1 MKIILTIEV
10 PEGASVHFT
19 PEEAASGNPAEVVPI
34 PGTVAAPVA
43 NYVSPQ
49 FVPQQVIA
57 PRTGP
62 APVCPTHNSSHLVPA
77 GVSKKPGGRAYSSFY
92 GCTVQDCKWRVD
104 A

>member
-10 PEGASVHFT
+10 PEGASVQFS
-19 PEEAASGNPAEVVPI
+19 PEETVASGNPAEVVPI
-34 PGTVAAPVA
+34 PGTTAAPA
-43 NYVSPQ
+43 AAQ

-57 PRTGP
+57 PRVGP
-62 APVCPTHNSSHLVPA
+62 APVCPTHNASHLVPA
-77 GVSKKPGGRAYSSFY
+77 GVSKKPGGRAYSAFY

>member
-19 PEEAASGNPAEVVPI
+19 PEEAATGNPADVVPI
-34 PGTVAAPVA
+34 PGTVATPQPVA
-43 NYVSPQ
+43 Q
-49 FVPQQVIA
+49 FVPQQVIP

-62 APVCPTHNSSHLVPA
+62 APVCPTHNASHLVPA
-77 GVSKKPGGRAYSSFY
+77 GVSKKPGGRAYSAFY
-92 GCTVQDCKWRVD
+92 GCTVQDCKWRVE